1 MFVWCVEPGA
11 IKFDLPSCDAFRGL
25 LAAEIETAM
34 TPKAGDALAK
44 EQNLATLG
52 RIRDG
57 GVGAAV
63 LITVVR

>member
-1 MFVWCVEPGA
+1 M
-11 IKFDLPSCDAFRGL
+11 KFDLPSCDVFERPARL
-25 LAAEIETAM
+25 EIETAM
-34 TPKAGDALAK
+34 TPKADDALTK

-63 LITVVR
+63 LISVVR